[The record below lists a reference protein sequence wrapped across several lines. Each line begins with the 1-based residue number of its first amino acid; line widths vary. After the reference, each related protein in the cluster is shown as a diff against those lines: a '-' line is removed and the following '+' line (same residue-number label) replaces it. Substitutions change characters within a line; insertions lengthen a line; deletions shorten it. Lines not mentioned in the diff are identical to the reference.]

1 MLMCFLAG
9 AASTL
14 ALAPINLWPVMFVTF
29 PPLVWLLDSP
39 HPALPRKPGRAGWGR
54 VGWGGIRAAFAIGW
68 WFGFGYFL
76 AGLYW
81 IGSAFL
87 VDAKTFGWLLPFAIT
102 LLPAFLA
109 VFTGVGF
116 VAARLLWAPSR
127 FRVLTLAA
135 TLSSAEWL
143 RGHMFTGFPWNAF
156 GYALTTPL
164 PLAQSVAIFGIW
176 GLTFVAVAVFAAPA
190 VLADA
195 ARRWL
200 TPVALAGCTLVTLA
214 AYGAVRLAGNP
225 TEMVDGV
232 HLRIMQPNIPQDERF
247 SYAARAQIMNRYVLM
262 SQHAGEG
269 VPRRSWERGRLARL
283 PPPYPPPLP
292 LPNPPPHA
300 GEGRV
305 GEAGE
310 GREGA
315 DTPALAG
322 REDRVGDPSGLHGV
336 THLIWPESAFPFFLV
351 REPDA
356 LSVIAGM
363 LPPNTT
369 LITGAARPVESAPG
383 EGVKHAYN
391 SVYVID
397 HSGSILASYDKLH
410 LVPFGEYLP
419 FQDLLE
425 HAGLTQLT
433 NVPGGFLPGTQRRRI
448 AVPGAPDMLPLICYE
463 AIFPAEAVPSGERPG
478 WLLNV
483 TNDAWF
489 GISAGPYQHF
499 QQARV
504 RAIEEGLPLIRAAN
518 SGISAVVDPL
528 GRIAAALPLG
538 HDGVLDAGL
547 PRAVP
552 ITIYARAGD
561 LIFLLVVAGTMA
573 MSLLIRLKRERL
585 VLLDRRVSL

>member
-1 MLMCFLAG
+1 MLMAFVAG

-14 ALAPINLWPVMFVTF
+14 ALAPINLWPAMFVTF
-29 PPLVWLLDSP
+29 PPLVWLLDGIG
-39 HPALPRKPGRAGWGR
+39 AMR
-54 VGWGGIRAAFAIGW
+54 WGGIRAAFAIGW

-87 VDAKTFGWLLPFAIT
+87 VDAKTFGWLLPFAVT
-102 LLPAFLA
+102 ALPAYLA
-109 VFTGVGF
+109 VFAGVGF
-116 VAARLLWAPSR
+116 AAARLLWTPGR

-143 RGHMFTGFPWNAF
+143 RGHMLTGFPWNAF

-164 PLAQSVAIFGIW
+164 PLAQCVAIFGVW

-190 VLADA
+190 ALTDG
-195 ARRWL
+195 ARRPL
-200 TPVALAGCTLVTLA
+200 TPVALAGCMLATLA
-214 AYGAVRLAGNP
+214 AYGALRLANNP

-232 HLRIMQPNIPQDERF
+232 RLRIVQPNIPQDERF
-247 SYAARAQIMNRYVLM
+247 SYAAKAQIMNRYVLM
-262 SQHAGEG
+262 SQRAGEG
-269 VPRRSWERGRLARL
+269 VP
-283 PPPYPPPLP
+283 PPYPLRQAGVGMNKIPL
-292 LPNPPPHA
+292 L
-300 GEGRV
+300 GEG
-305 GEAGE
+305 
-310 GREGA
+310 
-315 DTPALAG
+315 T
-322 REDRVGDPSGLHGV
+322 VGDPRGLHGV
-336 THLIWPESAFPFFLV
+336 THLIWPESAFPFFLA

-356 LSVIAGM
+356 LSAIAGM

-369 LITGAARPVESAPG
+369 LITGAARPAESAPG
-383 EGVKHAYN
+383 QRAKHAYN

-425 HAGLTQLT
+425 RAGLTQLT
-433 NVPGGFLPGTQRRRI
+433 NIPGGFLPGAQRRRI

-463 AIFPAEAVPSGERPG
+463 AIFPAEAVPAGERPG

-518 SGISAVVDPL
+518 SGISAVVDSL
-528 GRIAAALPLG
+528 GRVIAALPLG
-538 HDGVLDAGL
+538 HDGVLDASL
-547 PRAVP
+547 PRAAAT
-552 ITIYARAGD
+552 TIYARAGD
-561 LIFLLVVAGTMA
+561 RLFVVIVVGTAA
-573 MSLLIRLKRERL
+573 MSLLIRLKRERFARPHRQSEL
-585 VLLDRRVSL
+585 MTES